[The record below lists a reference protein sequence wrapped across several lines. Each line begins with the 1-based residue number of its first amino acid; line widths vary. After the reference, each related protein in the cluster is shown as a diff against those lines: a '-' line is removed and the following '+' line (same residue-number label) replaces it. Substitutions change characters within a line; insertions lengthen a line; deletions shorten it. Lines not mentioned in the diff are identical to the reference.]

1 MVVNSGLLELS
12 CAAIKDLQTET
23 SSDQQG
29 SCSVSLR
36 YKLDKKSKYTL
47 IAFTTSAVSRKELL
61 RQGGDLVSS
70 KTLKELELP
79 IFDFLC
85 TERNR
90 SFSIHRGAI
99 TLFKAHFKELS
110 QLKTQ
115 TGELLRTP
123 LIVTGHSIGGSVA
136 SLFTLWLLDNIKRIQ
151 PPPKLPLCITFGS
164 PIIGN
169 QGLRQAILE
178 CSTWNSCFLHVAGNK
193 DLFPKASIS
202 HNDTTQSAIE
212 EYKAF
217 EGMRLV
223 DDCGCLESTQRQ
235 DSCEAQE
242 IDYYVEMV
250 NDLKSKVIIR
260 GDSQRDPSHMHPLK
274 AGIILQ
280 LQTIG
285 VEMTTQR
292 KVDNNNLISRLEERE
307 KILMA
312 ERVQTMDPRKKLNQ
326 IKIKMAHL
334 EWYNKICKAK
344 GIGYYDCYKNDREV
358 TRLKKFLTNY
368 WKSFVEGVER
378 KPQKEGAFIRGT
390 WLYSGRNYRRMVEPL
405 DIAEYYRDGDKRD
418 YQTHGRSRHYILLE
432 KWQEEDAEKLKSS
445 PNNNWQKKKQNVAGI
460 LAEDSCFWA
469 KVEDALISCKLLKSG
484 TSSAVE
490 KELAKEN
497 LDMFEQYALNQI
509 NTMRI
514 SDKESSFMKW
524 WKTFQEII
532 ETSQDSPL
540 RDFMKNERYLQ
551 YEKGSTFLHNDSA
564 FCDRGSLKDV
574 DVRGKVVL
582 CESRGFSGVV
592 DKGQEV
598 KNGGGAAMILMNP
611 ESFGN
616 ITATYLHVLPASA
629 QAM

>member
-1 MVVNSGLLELS
+1 MSQHPLFISGLDLADLVVNSDLLELS
-12 CAAIKDLQTET
+12 CGAIKDLQTEA
-23 SSDQQG
+23 SSDQQD
-29 SCSVSLR
+29 SCSLSLR

-47 IAFTTSAVSRKELL
+47 IAFTTSTLSRKELL
-61 RQGGDLVSS
+61 QQGGDLVSS
-70 KTLKELELP
+70 TTLMEMDLP

-115 TGELLRTP
+115 IHDSKTGELLRTP

-136 SLFTLWLLDNIKRIQ
+136 SLFTLWLLDNIKRNQ

-164 PIIGN
+164 PFIGN
-169 QGLRQAILE
+169 QGLRQAMLE
-178 CSTWNSCFLHVAGNK
+178 CLTWNSCFLHVVGNK

-202 HNDTTQSAIE
+202 HYDSPTQSAIE

-217 EGMRLV
+217 GTFILCSEKGCACV
-223 DDCGCLESTQRQ
+223 DDLEVVSRLLEITRRQ
-235 DSCEAQE
+235 ASCEAQE
-242 IDYYVEMV
+242 IDYYVEIV

-260 GDSQRDPSHMHPLK
+260 GNSQPDLSYVQPLK

-280 LQTIG
+280 LEAIG
-285 VEMTTQR
+285 VEMTTQQQQR
-292 KVDNNNLISRLEERE
+292 KVDNKNLISKLEERE
-307 KILMA
+307 KVLMA
-312 ERVQTMDPRKKLNQ
+312 ERVQTMDPRKRLNQ

-334 EWYNKICKAK
+334 EWYHKICKTK
-344 GIGYYDCYKNDREV
+344 GIGYYDCYKNQLGSSDRDV

-368 WKSFVEGVER
+368 WKNFVEGVER

-405 DIAEYYRDGDKRD
+405 DIAEYYRDSDKRD

-432 KWQEEDAEKLKSS
+432 QWQEDDDAEKLKSS
-445 PNNNWQKKKQNVAGI
+445 PNNKKKQNVAGI
-460 LAEDSCFWA
+460 LTEDSCFWA

-490 KELAKEN
+490 KQSAKEN
-497 LDMFEQYALNQI
+497 LDMFEQYAMNQI
-509 NTMRI
+509 NNYAVSPEI
-514 SDKESSFMKW
+514 FLKESSFMKW

-532 ETSQDSPL
+532 ETSHDSPL
-540 RDFMKNERYLQ
+540 CDFMKNGRYLQ
-551 YEKGSTFLHNDSA
+551 YEKGSTFL
-564 FCDRGSLKDV
+564 
-574 DVRGKVVL
+574 
-582 CESRGFSGVV
+582 
-592 DKGQEV
+592 Q
-598 KNGGGAAMILMNP
+598 
-611 ESFGN
+611 
-616 ITATYLHVLPASA
+616 
-629 QAM
+629 

>member
-1 MVVNSGLLELS
+1 MSRHPLFISGLDLADMVVNSSLLELS
-12 CAAIKDLQTET
+12 CGAIKDLQTET

-29 SCSVSLR
+29 SALR

-70 KTLKELELP
+70 KTLKEMELP

-115 TGELLRTP
+115 IHDLKTGELLRTP

-217 EGMRLV
+217 GTFILCSERGCACV
-223 DDCGCLESTQRQ
+223 DDLVVVSRLLESTQRQ

-250 NDLKSKVIIR
+250 NDLKSKVLIR
-260 GDSQRDPSHMHPLK
+260 GNSQRDPSHMHPLK

-334 EWYNKICKAK
+334 EWYNKICKTK
-344 GIGYYDCYKNDREV
+344 GIGYYDCYKNQLGSSDREV

-390 WLYSGRNYRRMVEPL
+390 AYSGRNYRRMVEPL

-509 NTMRI
+509 NNYAVSPEI
-514 SDKESSFMKW
+514 FLKESSFMKW

-551 YEKGSTFLHNDSA
+551 YEKGSSFL
-564 FCDRGSLKDV
+564 
-574 DVRGKVVL
+574 
-582 CESRGFSGVV
+582 
-592 DKGQEV
+592 Q
-598 KNGGGAAMILMNP
+598 
-611 ESFGN
+611 
-616 ITATYLHVLPASA
+616 
-629 QAM
+629 

>member
-1 MVVNSGLLELS
+1 MSRQPLFISGLDLADIVLNSGLLELS
-12 CAAIKDLQTET
+12 CGGIKDLQTET
-23 SSDQQG
+23 SSDKQG
-29 SCSVSLR
+29 SSSLSLR

-47 IAFTTSAVSRKELL
+47 IAFTTSTLSKKELL
-61 RQGGDLVSS
+61 QQGGDLVSS
-70 KTLKELELP
+70 KTLEELELP

-115 TGELLRTP
+115 IHDLKTGELLRTP

-136 SLFTLWLLDNIKRIQ
+136 SLFTLWLLDNIKKLQ

-164 PIIGN
+164 PFIGN

-178 CSTWNSCFLHVAGNK
+178 CSTWNSCFLHVVGNK

-217 EGMRLV
+217 GTFILCSERGCACV
-223 DDCGCLESTQRQ
+223 DDLVVVSRLLESTQRQ

-260 GDSQRDPSHMHPLK
+260 GNSERDPSHMHPLK

-280 LQTIG
+280 LETIG

-292 KVDNNNLISRLEERE
+292 KVDNNNLISKLEERE

-334 EWYNKICKAK
+334 EWYNKICKTK
-344 GIGYYDCYKNDREV
+344 GIGYYDCYKNQLGSSDREV

-378 KPQKEGAFIRGT
+378 KPQKEGSFIRGT

-405 DIAEYYRDGDKRD
+405 DIAEYYRDSDKRD
-418 YQTHGRSRHYILLE
+418 YQAHGRSRHYILLE
-432 KWQEEDAEKLKSS
+432 KWQEDDAEKLKSP
-445 PNNNWQKKKQNVAGI
+445 PNNKKKQNVSGI
-460 LAEDSCFWA
+460 LTEDSCFWA

-490 KELAKEN
+490 KQLAKEN
-497 LDMFEQYALNQI
+497 LHMFEQYALNQI
-509 NTMRI
+509 NNDALSPEI
-514 SDKESSFMKW
+514 FLKESSFMKW

-532 ETSQDSPL
+532 EASHDSPL
-540 RDFMKNERYLQ
+540 SDFMKNERYLQ
-551 YEKGSTFLHNDSA
+551 YEKRSTFL
-564 FCDRGSLKDV
+564 
-574 DVRGKVVL
+574 
-582 CESRGFSGVV
+582 
-592 DKGQEV
+592 Q
-598 KNGGGAAMILMNP
+598 
-611 ESFGN
+611 
-616 ITATYLHVLPASA
+616 
-629 QAM
+629 